1 MPIYEILSDGTATL
15 YGKPCK
21 RGGRVFVKKETQGK
35 FTKMILSKVDP
46 EYTPQVKF
54 TVYWE
59 WDSGDGHVEYI
70 EQIPVITVNYRVEA
84 NKIASAINDAER
96 EWDIEQ
102 KRKAEEE
109 AIRKAKEAEEAKKKV
124 SIKGSIAP
132 TNPWGKK

>member
-1 MPIYEILSDGTATL
+1 MAIYEILSDGTATL

-21 RGGRVFVKKETQGK
+21 RPGSTVWWKKVGEKYVVF
-35 FTKMILSKVDP
+35 
-46 EYTPQVKF
+46 
-54 TVYWE
+54 WE
-59 WDSGDGHVEYI
+59 WDSGDGHLEYM
-70 EQIPVITVNYRVEA
+70 EQIPVITVNYKVEA
-84 NKIASAINDAER
+84 NKIAMAINDVEK

-109 AIRKAKEAEEAKKKV
+109 AIRKLKEAEEAKKKV